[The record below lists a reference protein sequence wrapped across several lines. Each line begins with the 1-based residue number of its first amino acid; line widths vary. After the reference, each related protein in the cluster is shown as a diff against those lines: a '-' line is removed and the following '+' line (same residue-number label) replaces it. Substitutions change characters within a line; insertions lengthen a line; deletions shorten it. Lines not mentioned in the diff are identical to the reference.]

1 MTDKE
6 RLVQL
11 IRKQAF
17 KCSDTPTFRLA
28 SGVMSKYYFNM
39 KQVNY
44 TPEGQYL
51 VGKLLYEKIGELSIS
66 PKAAGGLTLGADPI
80 AMALARYSFDM
91 RDPMEAFVVRKEPK
105 GHGLGRQ
112 VEGNVKSGDR
122 VIIVEDVITTGGSS
136 IKAIEAAERHGLKI
150 LAIIALLD
158 RCEEGGRV
166 KIESLGHPFYSLLTI
181 DDILE
186 Q

>member
-1 MTDKE
+1 
-6 RLVQL
+6 
-11 IRKQAF
+11 
-17 KCSDTPTFRLA
+17 
-28 SGVMSKYYFNM
+28 
-39 KQVNY
+39 
-44 TPEGQYL
+44 
-51 VGKLLYEKIGELSIS
+51 
-66 PKAAGGLTLGADPI
+66 
-80 AMALARYSFDM
+80 
-91 RDPMEAFVVRKEPK
+91 MEAFVVRKEPK